1 MAHGAGKS
9 LPVPIPR
16 PAPQLVRVRPA
27 AEQAVGAIP
36 EPVQLGGQD
45 VLLDEALWELGTS
58 VGLYVRPKKKK
69 KKKSLFLLHPR
80 AGG

>member
-1 MAHGAGKS
+1 MAHGQAGKS

-45 VLLDEALWELGTS
+45 VLLDEAL
-58 VGLYVRPKKKK
+58 
-69 KKKSLFLLHPR
+69 
-80 AGG
+80 

>member
-1 MAHGAGKS
+1 MGGQAKS

-45 VLLDEALWELGTS
+45 VLLDEALQDVRQIISGKES
-58 VGLYVRPKKKK
+58 VSLPK
-69 KKKSLFLLHPR
+69 
-80 AGG
+80 